1 MYKRQRQFKEEP
13 YPEYG
18 EVFVAHCKV
27 CDSDQNHTRVLTRK
41 TQAELR
47 RRQEEE
53 DLKKSISDQCARH
66 GFTCRFLY
74 QSVIITTPLADW
86 CFDYHEKYKTLYH
99 ENTPNTKY
107 LTGHYVKA
115 HTQFNGKKMT
125 VSADVYKRQAVGHIL
140 SLIASFSTPSA
151 AEDRERQAQAMALPE
166 TTAEK

>member
-1 MYKRQRQFKEEP
+1 MRQFVCECLNCGLKKTRQFKEEP

-66 GFTCRFLY
+66 VDFCTS
-74 QSVIITTPLADW
+74 Q
-86 CFDYHEKYKTLYH
+86 
-99 ENTPNTKY
+99 
-107 LTGHYVKA
+107 
-115 HTQFNGKKMT
+115 
-125 VSADVYKRQAVGHIL
+125 
-140 SLIASFSTPSA
+140 
-151 AEDRERQAQAMALPE
+151 
-166 TTAEK
+166 